1 MPHASPR
8 DPNRS
13 APGGASSDDA
23 EACATNAL
31 GGDALPVFVPRAL
44 VFFGAIWALA
54 AWLYLYGTKPPL
66 QSQAAS
72 YAPSMQLFV
81 TMLAVGISVGWPLLR
96 LAGPPSS
103 APARQSAIDAVA
115 LFTLAQIIVWPLRL
129 VTTWTIPRTIAID
142 CALAASIAS
151 VAAVLAL
158 ALGAGSRRVR
168 TATLAGIVVAVLLPG
183 ALAAAAQAVGWNPD
197 LAAHPVVLACSPP
210 ALLST
215 VAAPD
220 PVDPGEP
227 ARVATVVAM
236 GLAAALWGCVGVR
249 AMVRGPA

>member
-1 MPHASPR
+1 MPHANPS
-8 DPNRS
+8 DPS
-13 APGGASSDDA
+13 GADA
-23 EACATNAL
+23 AEQ
-31 GGDALPVFVPRAL
+31 DSVPVFVPRAL
-44 VFFGAIWALA
+44 VFLGAIWALA
-54 AWLYLYGTKPPL
+54 AWIYLYGAKPPL

-81 TMLAVGISVGWPLLR
+81 TMLAVGITVGWPLMR

-103 APARQSAIDAVA
+103 APVRQAAIDAVA

-142 CALAASIAS
+142 CAIGASIAS

-158 ALGAGSRRVR
+158 SQGAGSRRAR

-183 ALAAAAQAVGWNPD
+183 ALTIVGLSLEGARD
-197 LAAHPVVLACSPP
+197 LAAHPLVLAISPP

-215 VAAPD
+215 VAAPE
-220 PVDPGEP
+220 PVDPGAL
-227 ARVATVVAM
+227 ARTATMAAM
-236 GLAAALWGCVGVR
+236 GLSAGLWAVAAVR
-249 AMVRGPA
+249 AMVRGPATA